1 MKNHRPSAAVWLFS
15 GFAIFVIWAAV
26 FEIDQTVR
34 SQGQVIPGARTQIIQ
49 VADGGVL
56 AKLLVQ
62 EGQHVAEGETLAV
75 LERERAVAAYQES
88 LVKLTAQ
95 KASLI
100 RARAEIGGYEPE
112 FGEAFIAFPAF
123 VEQSLGHYRQRKK
136 SLEDSS
142 LILDQRIA
150 ITEEVAAI
158 NETLFLEGDTSR
170 MELLQSKRELAQL
183 RGELINLRNDYYQ
196 SAQEEATRLQAE
208 LASTGH
214 QLDERQSVLDH
225 TTLISPVTGIVK
237 YLSVTT
243 LGGVLRAGDELL
255 QISPTDDDMVIEAKV
270 NPVDIGLLKVGLPV
284 SVSLDA
290 FDYSIYGTLTG
301 HLSYI
306 SSDTLNEQVSGES
319 LTYYRV
325 NVLLDDDATVKNSR
339 LAGIALKPGMT
350 ANVSIRTGTRTVL
363 RYLIKPIQRGFQ
375 GALSEG

>member
-1 MKNHRPSAAVWLFS
+1 MKDHRPSAAVWLFS

-26 FEIDQTVR
+26 FEIDQSVQ

-56 AKLLVQ
+56 AKLLVH
-62 EGQHVAEGETLAV
+62 EGQQVAEGETLAI
-75 LERERAVAAYQES
+75 LERERAVAAYEES

-100 RARAEIGGYEPE
+100 RARAEIGGYAPE
-112 FGEAFIAFPAF
+112 FGEAFAAFPEF

-136 SLEDSS
+136 SLEDST

-150 ITEEVAAI
+150 ITEEVEAI
-158 NETLFLEGDTSR
+158 NEKLFLGGDTSR
-170 MELLQSKRELAQL
+170 MELLQSKKELAQL

-214 QLDERQSVLDH
+214 QLDERKSVLDH

-237 YLSVTT
+237 YLNVNT

-301 HLSYI
+301 HLTYI
-306 SSDTLNEQVSGES
+306 SSDTLNEEVSGQS

-325 NVLLDDDATVKNSR
+325 NVRLDDDASLKNPR
-339 LAGIALKPGMT
+339 FADIRIKPGMT

>member
-1 MKNHRPSAAVWLFS
+1 MKYHRPSAAVWLFS

-26 FEIDQTVR
+26 FEIDQSVR

-56 AKLLVQ
+56 AKLLVK
-62 EGQHVAEGETLAV
+62 EGQHVAEGEVLAI

-100 RARAEIGGYEPE
+100 RARAEIGGYDPE
-112 FGEAFIAFPAF
+112 FGEAFTAFPNF
-123 VEQSLGHYRQRKK
+123 VEQSLGYYRQRKK
-136 SLEDSS
+136 SLEESS
-142 LILDQRIA
+142 LILGQRIA
-150 ITEEVAAI
+150 ITEEVEAI
-158 NETLFLEGDTSR
+158 NEKLFLEGDTSR
-170 MELLQSKRELAQL
+170 MEWLQSKRELAQL
-183 RGELINLRNDYYQ
+183 RGELVNLRNDYYQ

-208 LASTGH
+208 LASSGH

-225 TTLISPVTGIVK
+225 TTLVSPVTGIVK

-339 LAGIALKPGMT
+339 LAGVALKPGMT